1 MRRSPSVS
9 LPRQILLRLLLLAV
23 AILPATTPLEAAH
36 PDPKKFLF
44 RLADNQKQVWTTP
57 ARSST
62 WKKTP
67 TWVFIGLAAPSFSLD
82 GDFSTHLREST
93 SLDGFN
99 SFFASDTSDIIFA
112 TLPLVFVLSGVAT
125 GSKRFTD
132 FGWKSTE
139 VALTSWISTLGVK
152 AVTQRSRPHEGHT
165 YGFWKGG
172 NSFSSGH
179 AAVAWSLSA
188 LAVREFPDHRWV
200 RWVAYPLAAA
210 ISISRISSGNHFA
223 SDVVFGSLLGYS
235 VGRYLPR

>member
-1 MRRSPSVS
+1 MSPSPSVN
-9 LPRQILLRLLLLAV
+9 PFRQILLRLLLFAV
-23 AILPATTPLEAAH
+23 AILPTALPLEAAH

-57 ARSST
+57 VRSPTS
-62 WKKTP
+62 KKIP
-67 TWVFIGLAAPSFSLD
+67 TWVFIGFTAPSFSLD
-82 GDFSTHLREST
+82 GDFSTHLREAT
-93 SLDGFN
+93 SLDNFN
-99 SFFASDTSDIIFA
+99 RFFASDTSDIVFA
-112 TLPLVFVLSGVAT
+112 SLPLVFILGGVAT
-125 GSKRFTD
+125 GSEKFTD

-139 VALTSWISTLGVK
+139 IALTSWIATAGVK
-152 AVTQRSRPHEGHT
+152 AITQRSRPHEGDT

-179 AAVAWSLSA
+179 AAVAWSLAA

-200 RWVAYPLAAA
+200 RWIAYPLATA

-223 SDVVFGSLLGYS
+223 SDVVFGSFLGYS

>member
-9 LPRQILLRLLLLAV
+9 SQILLRLLLLAV
-23 AILPATTPLEAAH
+23 AVLPAATSLEAAH

-57 ARSST
+57 VRSST
-62 WKKTP
+62 WRRTP
-67 TWVFIGLAAPSFSLD
+67 TWVFIGIAAPSFSLD
-82 GDFSTHLREST
+82 GNFSTHLREAT
-93 SLDGFN
+93 SLGNFN
-99 SFFASDTSDIIFA
+99 RFFASDTSSIVFT
-112 TLPLVFVLSGVAT
+112 TLPLAFVLGGVAT
-125 GSKRFTD
+125 GSERFTD

-152 AVTQRSRPHEGHT
+152 AATQRSRPHEGQT
-165 YGFWKGG
+165 YGFWEGG

-179 AAVAWSLSA
+179 AAVAWSLAA
-188 LAVREFPDHRWV
+188 LAVREFPDHPWM

-210 ISISRISSGNHFA
+210 ISLSRISSGNHFA